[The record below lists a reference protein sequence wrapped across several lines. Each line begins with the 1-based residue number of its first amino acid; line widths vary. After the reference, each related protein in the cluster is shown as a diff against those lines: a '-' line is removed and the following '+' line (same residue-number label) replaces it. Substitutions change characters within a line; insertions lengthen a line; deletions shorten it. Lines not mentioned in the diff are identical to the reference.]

1 MKRFWLLLASE
12 FRLARMAIPIHL
24 VAFLQPVVMY
34 LLMTAVLV
42 NPTFDVNLRRPDSLA
57 GEALLAAMV
66 QVGSP
71 IGAPYINP
79 ILVDGSKPSGSRQ
92 VISVEDYGGQPTAV
106 QRYDLIDSN
115 MVKNYRNR
123 LTAAIKMVW
132 DDDLGSRAVTIVER
146 PWLARDRSY
155 DIYFG
160 LAMLPLSAFMTAV
173 LVGAITTAGDFE
185 TGTIL
190 EYRLTPFPAGM
201 ILGARLVRLTLT
213 ALIADGLMLAAIWG
227 VAGAAPRS
235 LALTAA
241 ILAPVAIVAGC
252 LGVLAGLIMQST
264 IPAFI
269 IGLVSTFAGWILGGA
284 FGLPAG
290 FGGGY
295 EFVSRFMPHTYA
307 VEVLFGEFYG
317 IQVAALMSSVLVL
330 VGYATVMIVVTLFVY
345 RSRVSR
351 QVQR

>member
-1 MKRFWLLLASE
+1 MRRFWLLLASE

-42 NPTFDVNLRRPDSLA
+42 DPTFDVHLRRPDSSA
-57 GEALLAAMV
+57 GKALLAAMR

-71 IGAPYINP
+71 IGKAYIRP
-79 ILVDGSKPSGSRQ
+79 VLVESAEPAGSRQ
-92 VISVEDYGGQPTAV
+92 VVSVELRDGQTTAV

-123 LTAAIKMVW
+123 LTAASLLLW
-132 DDDLGSRAVTIVER
+132 EDDLGSQAVTINER
-146 PWLARDRSY
+146 PWMGRDRSY
-155 DIYFG
+155 DLYFG
-160 LAMLPLSAFMTAV
+160 LAMLPLAAFMTAV

-185 TGTIL
+185 SSMIL
-190 EYRLTPFPAGM
+190 EYRLTPYAARM
-201 ILGARLVRLTLT
+201 ILAARLIRLTLT
-213 ALIADGLMLAAIWG
+213 ALAADGLMLAAIWS
-227 VAGAAPRS
+227 VTGAAPHS
-235 LALTAA
+235 LVLTAA
-241 ILAPVAIVAGC
+241 ILTPVAVVGGC

-269 IGLVSTFAGWILGGA
+269 IGLVSTFAGWIMGGA

-295 EFVSRFMPHTYA
+295 ELVSRFMPHTYA
-307 VEVLFGEFYG
+307 VEMLFGEFYG
-317 IQVAALMSSVLVL
+317 VQVGARLPSALILG
-330 VGYATVMIVVTLFVY
+330 GYAILMAVVTLLVY
-345 RSRVSR
+345 RQRVS
-351 QVQR
+351 QEVQR

>member
-42 NPTFDVNLRRPDSLA
+42 DPTFDVNMARPTTQA
-57 GEALLAAMV
+57 GEALLAAMR

-71 IGAPYINP
+71 IGKAYINP
-79 ILVDGSKPSGSRQ
+79 ILVEEAEPSGVRQ
-92 VISVEDYGGQPTAV
+92 VISVEEYGGQITAV
-106 QRYDLIDSN
+106 QRYGLIDSN

-123 LTAAIKMVW
+123 LTAASLLLW
-132 DDDLGSRAVTIVER
+132 EDDLGSRAVAIHER
-146 PWLARDRSY
+146 PWLEQDRSY

-185 TGTIL
+185 SGVIL
-190 EYRLTPFPAGM
+190 EYRLTPISARM
-201 ILGARLVRLTLT
+201 VLGARLLRLTLT
-213 ALIADGLMLAAIWG
+213 ALAAAGLMLAAIWG
-227 VAGAAPRS
+227 VTGAAPGS

-241 ILAPVAIVAGC
+241 VLTPVAVVAGC
-252 LGVLAGLIMQST
+252 LGVAAGLMMQST

-269 IGLVSTFAGWILGGA
+269 IGLVATFSGWILGGA

-295 EFVSRFMPHTYA
+295 ELVSRFMPHTYA
-307 VEVLFGEFYG
+307 IEVLFGEFYG
-317 IQVAALMSSVLVL
+317 IEAAARLPAVLIL
-330 VGYATVMIVVTLFVY
+330 GGYAVLMMAVTLLVY
-345 RSRVSR
+345 RQRVSR
-351 QVQR
+351 QV

>member
-42 NPTFDVNLRRPDSLA
+42 DPTFDVNLRRPDSPA
-57 GEALLAAMV
+57 GEALYSAMLE
-66 QVGSP
+66 VGSP
-71 IGAPYINP
+71 IGAPYIHP
-79 ILVDGSKPSGSRQ
+79 ILVDVSEPAGFRQ
-92 VISVEDYGGQPTAV
+92 VVSVEERSGQTTAV
-106 QRYDLIDSN
+106 QRFGLIDSN

-123 LTAAIKMVW
+123 LTAASLLLW
-132 DDDLGSRAVTIVER
+132 EDDLGPRAVTIHER
-146 PWLARDRSY
+146 PWLPRDRSY

-190 EYRLTPFPAGM
+190 EYRLSPFPAGM

-213 ALIADGLMLAAIWG
+213 ALVADGLMLAAIWG
-227 VAGAAPRS
+227 VTGAAPRS

-252 LGVLAGLIMQST
+252 LGVLAGLTMQSM

-307 VEVLFGEFYG
+307 VEVLFGQFYG
-317 IQVAALMSSVLVL
+317 VEVAAMMPSVLFLGGYAALMIAL
-330 VGYATVMIVVTLFVY
+330 TLFIY